1 MDTPEIKNNPRRKW
15 DFIRILFYG
24 TILAFVVVV
33 LGAVFENMPV
43 PGPFGWRP
51 RSPATRAFAEIKGME
66 LAVLKICVDAHVA
79 SMRELFG
86 DDANLDAG
94 TPQEILDRHTEW
106 MYSVLRK
113 GKLSD
118 APLKPEPRK
127 LLGDSYMDIG
137 NDPWKNLY
145 VFYVPHSSGISETP
159 MGALLNSTYKEQGK
173 VANQREAPIV
183 AIISTGK
190 NGRPEFS
197 LGPPVFRENRA
208 VSQKN
213 KDDIT
218 NLRPDYDY
226 AAYN

>member
-1 MDTPEIKNNPRRKW
+1 MDTPEINNNQRRKW

-24 TILAFVVVV
+24 TILALVVVV

-43 PGPFGWRP
+43 PNPFGWRP
-51 RSPATRAFAEIKGME
+51 RSPATRAYAEIKGID
-66 LAVLKICVDAHVA
+66 LAVLKICADAHVT
-79 SMRELFG
+79 SLRELFT

-113 GKLSD
+113 GKLSE
-118 APLKPEPRK
+118 APLKPERRR
-127 LLGDSYMDIG
+127 LLGDSYMEIG
-137 NDPWKNLY
+137 KDPWKNLY
-145 VFYVPHSSGISETP
+145 VFYFLSSSGISDTP
-159 MGALLNSTYKEQGK
+159 IGALLDATYKEQGK
-173 VANQREAPIV
+173 VANPRDSFTV
-183 AIISTGK
+183 AIISAGK
-190 NGRPEFS
+190 DDRLEFS
-197 LGPPVFRENRA
+197 LDPPVFREDTA
-208 VSQKN
+208 VPKT